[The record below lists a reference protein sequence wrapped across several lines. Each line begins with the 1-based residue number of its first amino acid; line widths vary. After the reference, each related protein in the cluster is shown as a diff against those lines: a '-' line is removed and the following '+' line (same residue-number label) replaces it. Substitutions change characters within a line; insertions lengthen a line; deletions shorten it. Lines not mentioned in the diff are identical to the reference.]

1 MAETA
6 TSERRGWLRRRGGE
20 DRALT
25 RSNVPAVMLGEPSL
39 AGVALNER
47 TALQLV
53 DVLACVRVIAETAST
68 LPLVGYRR
76 VTGGR
81 ERLQGGRLV
90 ELLGRPAPAVTQG
103 AFVGQLVQSLATR
116 GNAWI
121 GKFRNGD
128 GVIEQLGVLPAEGVQ
143 VEIKGGLPLYTLTR
157 PDGRQTTHGTED
169 VLHVRMPLTLDG
181 VLGLS
186 PIAQAREALGLARA
200 LSEQASA
207 TVGNGST
214 PLGVLTVAAGPAQDD
229 LIENLRKGWED
240 RHRGSRNAGR
250 VAVVAGDINFAAVSL
265 SPADA
270 QFVEQRRL
278 STAEVA
284 RLFRVPPWMIG
295 AESGDSLTYSTVE
308 GQSRAFLTYTLAPY
322 LAAIEQSI
330 SGDPDLC
337 AGPNVY
343 AEFLRDAILQA
354 DTLARAQTYAIALD
368 PELGWMTRA
377 EVRALENLPPE
388 TNL

>member
-1 MAETA
+1 MGWF
-6 TSERRGWLRRRGGE
+6 RKRGE
-20 DRALT
+20 ERALT
-25 RSNVPAVMLGEPSL
+25 RQNVPAVMLGSPSL
-39 AGVALNER
+39 AGVPVNER
-47 TALQLV
+47 TAMQLV

-68 LPLVGYRR
+68 LPLLGYRR
-76 VTGGR
+76 LPNGR

-90 ELLGRPAPAVTQG
+90 ELLAKPAPAVTQG
-103 AFVGQLVQSLATR
+103 ALVGQLVQHLATR
-116 GNAWI
+116 GNAFV

-128 GVIEQLGVLPAEGVQ
+128 GAIEQLGALPPEGVQ
-143 VEIKGGLPLYTLTR
+143 IEIKGGLPLYTLTHLN
-157 PDGRQTTHGTED
+157 GRETTHGPDD

-207 TVGNGST
+207 TIGNGST
-214 PLGVLTVAAGPAQDD
+214 PLGVLTVPAGPAQDD

-240 RHRGSRNAGR
+240 RHRGSKNAGR
-250 VAVVAGDINFAAVSL
+250 VAVVAGDISFAAVSL
-265 SPADA
+265 SPEEA

-278 STAEVA
+278 STAEIC
-284 RLFRVPPWMIG
+284 RLFRVPPWLVG

-308 GQSRAFLTYTLAPY
+308 GQSRAFLTYTLAPF
-322 LAAIEQSI
+322 LSAIEQAV

-337 AGPNVY
+337 LGPNVY
-343 AEFLRDAILQA
+343 VEFLRDAILQA

-368 PELGWMTRA
+368 GETGWMTRA
-377 EVRALENLPPE
+377 EVRERENLPPE
-388 TNL
+388 AAT